1 MYNFFRFIRFYL
13 LGHGLLPKNSWKPT
27 ENAYYI
33 DFCRESERTQKV
45 LGKHSR
51 TDILDIHDVI
61 FFSETPDKYR
71 VFATNFEF
79 SGLEGTEWTQ
89 ISVRFEVL
97 DEGLNLWKD
106 FQPKVTWH
114 HAESRQFERL
124 EIIFFPNFLDFMAH
138 LALQALRKSVP
149 RKPERQY
156 YRIKFL
162 KTIALAF

>member
-61 FFSETPDKYR
+61 FPVIFHTETPEKDR
-71 VFATNFEF
+71 MFATSF
-79 SGLEGTEWTQ
+79 
-89 ISVRFEVL
+89 IV
-97 DEGLNLWKD
+97 
-106 FQPKVTWH
+106 
-114 HAESRQFERL
+114 
-124 EIIFFPNFLDFMAH
+124 
-138 LALQALRKSVP
+138 
-149 RKPERQY
+149 
-156 YRIKFL
+156 
-162 KTIALAF
+162 